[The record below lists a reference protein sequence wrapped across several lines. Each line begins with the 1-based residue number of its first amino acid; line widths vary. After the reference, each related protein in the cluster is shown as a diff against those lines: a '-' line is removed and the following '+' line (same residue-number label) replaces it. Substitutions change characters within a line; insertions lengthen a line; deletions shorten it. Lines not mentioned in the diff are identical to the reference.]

1 MDDLGRQVLDL
12 ERKHPKYGGTKDDAI
27 RERFGFSATTYFQI
41 LNRLLD
47 DPEAAWMEPVMIN
60 RLRRLR
66 DGQH

>member
-12 ERKHPKYGGTKDDAI
+12 ERKHPKYGGAKDHAI
-27 RERFGFSATTYFQI
+27 RERFGFSATAYFQI
-41 LNRLLD
+41 LNRLVD
-47 DPEAAWMEPVMIN
+47 DPEAAWMEPVLIN

>member
-12 ERKHPKYGGTKDDAI
+12 ERKHPKYGGTKNHAI
-27 RERFGFSATTYFQI
+27 RERFGFSATTYLQI

-47 DPEAAWMEPVMIN
+47 DPEAAWMEPVLIN

>member
-12 ERKHPKYGGTKDDAI
+12 ERKHPKYGGVKDDAI

-47 DPEAAWMEPVMIN
+47 DPEAAWMEPVLIN

-66 DGQH
+66 YGEH